1 MLSAFLF
8 IFYFIVLLIALNAL
22 AIKKKMGVSFRE
34 LIAIYAYKVLLGCL
48 YGYIF
53 FKFYKGDDT
62 WAYHR
67 ESLSEYQKLIHHPID
82 FMKDFLPHAG
92 LSLSNNFWPGLQFY
106 IMDLEYWM
114 MLKLLA
120 VFNIFS
126 RGNYYIN
133 VLFFDFIAVIGL
145 LLLYKLLCSYFPG
158 KKKVLVI
165 VLFFLPLA
173 TFWLSGIRAEG
184 LLLLFITIAVN
195 YASKWC
201 NSQKKI
207 IYFIY
212 TMLGLAGCGIFR
224 SQLLIVFIP
233 ALFCMILSW
242 QKPKRA
248 IFYFSSVYIF
258 LIGIFFASMLI
269 SPQKNLS
276 TPVINRQREFFRLH
290 GTSYKLDSLQPS
302 FKSFIK
308 VLPQSFSNTF
318 LRPYLWEAK
327 GLLQL
332 LTAVDVVLFWA
343 VLLFAILFHEK
354 KWKEILQSP
363 LFLLLVFFSV
373 SQIIFIGYVVP
384 FPGAI
389 VRYKSIPGLFLFIC
403 LIFATDYNRIYQA
416 LQKRV

>member
-1 MLSAFLF
+1 MLSVGLF

-22 AIKKKMGVSFRE
+22 VIKKQFNVPFPE

-53 FKFYKGDDT
+53 LKFYKGDDT
-62 WAYHR
+62 WAYQK
-67 ESLSEYQKLIHHPID
+67 ESLIEYQKLIHHPIE
-82 FMKDFLPHAG
+82 FLKDFLPHSG

-133 VLFFDFIAVIGL
+133 VLFFDFITVIGL

-158 KKKVLVI
+158 KKKIFVI

-184 LLLLFITIAVN
+184 LLVLFIAIILN
-195 YASKWC
+195 YSSEWF
-201 NSQKKI
+201 NNQKKI
-207 IYFIY
+207 IYLIY
-212 TMLGLAGCGIFR
+212 IMFAMTGCGIFR

-233 ALFCMILSW
+233 AFFCMIISW
-242 QKPKRA
+242 HKPKRA

-258 LIGIFFASMLI
+258 LIIIFFSSMLI

-276 TPVINRQREFFRLH
+276 TPVISRQQEFFRLH
-290 GTSYKLDSLQPS
+290 GTSYELDSLQPS

-308 VLPQSFSNTF
+308 VLPQAFSNTF

-327 GLLQL
+327 GFLQL
-332 LTAVDVVLFWA
+332 LTALDIVLFWA

-354 KWKEILQSP
+354 KWKETSQSP
-363 LFLLLVFFSV
+363 LFLLLALFGL
-373 SQIIFIGYVVP
+373 SQIIIIGYIVP

-389 VRYKSIPGLFLFIC
+389 VRYKSIPGLFLLLC
-403 LIFATDYNRIYQA
+403 LISLTDYNRIFSGFT
-416 LQKRV
+416 KKD